1 MGKERRMNGELRFR
15 LYFSRARARA
25 RRCVLQVFL
34 FRFWF
39 LCFWW
44 WSVGGLVLRDGGG
57 CFTAVVEDS

>member
-34 FRFWF
+34 FRFLVFVFLVVVCRWF
-39 LCFWW
+39 
-44 WSVGGLVLRDGGG
+44 G
-57 CFTAVVEDS
+57 FTRRRRGVSPPS